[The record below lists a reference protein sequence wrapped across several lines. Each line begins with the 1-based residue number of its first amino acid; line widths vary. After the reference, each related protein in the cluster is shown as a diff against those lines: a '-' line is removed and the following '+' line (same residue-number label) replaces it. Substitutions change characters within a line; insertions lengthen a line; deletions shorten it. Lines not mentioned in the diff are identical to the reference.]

1 MASLSIFVRI
11 WLAFAVVL
19 LVGSALTV
27 NALQHQI
34 KPSVRQVVED
44 TLADNANMLAAI
56 VANDVVN
63 RQVQTTQF
71 DQRIQAALA
80 RPIQAKIWN
89 FQKDR
94 ISQHLYITDQH
105 GIVLYDSTG
114 QYLGQDFSRWNDVYL
129 TLHGQYGVRSTRTD
143 PNDDTSST
151 MYVAAP
157 IVSNGQLIGVLSLS
171 KVGTSV
177 QPFIEQTQRNML
189 LQAGLVV
196 LLSLLLCGVVAWWL
210 RRSINQ
216 VRRYAL
222 ALAQPDHA
230 VPHFYSASELND
242 LTRAIGD
249 MRQQLEDRA
258 YVEQYIHTL
267 THELKSPLTAIRASA
282 ELLQDPLPPADQ
294 QRFARNIDQQ
304 TERLQQLVERLLIL
318 ARLEQGH
325 DDFVQQPIDLSAFI
339 NEGLEHRHSELV
351 SKQIR
356 LSCDY
361 RHSTPVSAEP
371 FWLGQAIGN
380 VLDNA
385 IDFCP
390 QQGQISICTQSM
402 DEQLQIMIENDG
414 PAIPDYAL
422 SQVFDRYYSLPRPNG
437 RKSTGIGL
445 TLVHEVMARHHG
457 TVQINNT
464 QHGVRVVLCF

>member
-56 VANDVVN
+56 VADDVSN
-63 RQVQTTQF
+63 RQVQTAQF
-71 DQRIQAALA
+71 DQRIQTALA
-80 RPIQAKIWN
+80 RPIQAQIWN
-89 FQKDR
+89 FPKDR
-94 ISQHLYITDQH
+94 MSQHLYITDQH

-114 QYLGQDFSRWNDVYL
+114 QHVGQDFSRWNDVYL
-129 TLHGQYGVRSTRTD
+129 TLRGQYGVRSTRTD
-143 PNDDTSST
+143 PNDETSST

-318 ARLEQGH
+318 AQLEQGH
-325 DDFVQQPIDLSAFI
+325 DDFVPQPIDLSALI
-339 NEGLEHRHSELV
+339 TELLEHRHSELV
-351 SKQIR
+351 SKQ
-356 LSCDY
+356 LDCTCDY
-361 RHSTPVSAEP
+361 RHSIPVSAEP

-390 QQGQISICTQSM
+390 PHGQISMCTQSI
-402 DEQLQIMIENDG
+402 DGRLQIIIQNDG

-457 TVQINNT
+457 TVQIHNT
-464 QHGVRVVLCF
+464 QHGVYVVLSI